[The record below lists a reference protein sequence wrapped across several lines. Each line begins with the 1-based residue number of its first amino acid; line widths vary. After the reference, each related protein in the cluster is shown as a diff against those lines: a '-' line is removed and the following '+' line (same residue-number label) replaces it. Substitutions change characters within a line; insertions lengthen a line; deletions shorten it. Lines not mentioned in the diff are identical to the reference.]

1 VFLYPTEMKGKKFF
15 LLVLLITILSL
26 SMVQMMTHKEVPAAI
41 RVAEK
46 VPSPL
51 PVNPYLQA
59 VIGDF
64 EKEFISLMELSHT
77 PGASLAIVKDSTIL
91 FIRGFGVKRTGTQ
104 DSIDV
109 NTVFRLGSVSK
120 PFASFLTGILVQ
132 DSVLSWRDHVTDYL
146 PSFALKS
153 PEQTSALSLENVLSH
168 TTGLPY
174 HTYTNLVE
182 EGQDLKTLLERL
194 RDVNLSS
201 AVGKEYSYQNVAYS
215 VIAEVMKSATGK
227 SYETLMAE
235 KVFFPL
241 GMKNASADY
250 ASLMANPNVAYPH
263 LMRRGGFSLA
273 PIKNTYYNVAPAGGI
288 NASIDDMAHWMMA
301 LLNTRPD
308 VINKETLTR
317 LYTPV
322 IEAPSKNRRYRQVEP
337 IKKSYY
343 GLGWRVLHYAADTL
357 LYHGGYVNGYR
368 SEIAVH
374 PKENIAIC
382 VLANAPGG
390 LADNSIPLF
399 FHLYRTRRD
408 SVHRW
413 ENDQKL
419 KRTLAVP

>member
-1 VFLYPTEMKGKKFF
+1 MKGKKIF
-15 LLVLLITILSL
+15 LLAVLVTILSL
-26 SMVQMMTHKEVPAAI
+26 SMVQMMTQKKVPAAVTPRPKKI
-41 RVAEK
+41 L
-46 VPSPL
+46 PP
-51 PVNPYLQA
+51 PVNPQLQSL
-59 VIGDF
+59 IGDF
-64 EKEFISLMELSHT
+64 EKEFLSLLEVSHT

-91 FIRGFGVKRTGTQ
+91 FIKGYGVKRTGSQ
-104 DSIDV
+104 DSVNI

-132 DSVLSWRDHVTDYL
+132 DSVLSWTDPVVDYL

-153 PEQTSALSLENVLSH
+153 PEQTKLLSLQNVLSH

-182 EGQDLKTLLERL
+182 EGQDLTTLLGHLQE
-194 RDVNLSS
+194 VNMSS
-201 AVGKEYSYQNVAYS
+201 TVGKEYSYQNVAYS
-215 VIAEVMKSATGK
+215 VIAEVMKAATGK
-227 SYETLMAE
+227 SYETLLSE

-263 LMRRGGFSLA
+263 LMRRGGYSIA
-273 PIKNTYYNVAPAGGI
+273 PIKNTYYNVAPAGGV

-301 LLNTRPD
+301 LLSTRPD
-308 VINKETLTR
+308 VISRETLNQ
-317 LYTPV
+317 LYAPM
-322 IEAPSKNRRYRQVEP
+322 IEAPSKNRKYRQVEP
-337 IKKSYY
+337 IRKSYY
-343 GLGWRVLHYAADTL
+343 GLGWRVLHYTSDTL

-399 FHLYRTRRD
+399 FHLYRTKRD
-408 SVHRW
+408 SIHAW
-413 ENDQKL
+413 ENEQKL
-419 KRTLAVP
+419 KRTLAAP